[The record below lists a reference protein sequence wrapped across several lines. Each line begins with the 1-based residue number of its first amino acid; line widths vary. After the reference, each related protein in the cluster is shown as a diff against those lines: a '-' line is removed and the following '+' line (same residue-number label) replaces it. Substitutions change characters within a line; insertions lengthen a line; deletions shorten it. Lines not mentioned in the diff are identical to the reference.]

1 MSLCRCWED
10 ETDSEAESVPRGCE
24 TNDLDLLRIA
34 RNRHRLRHYY
44 GRPRLYPAGLAADV
58 ERLHTLARDGDA
70 TAARRA
76 SSEALVWHGHL
87 APPVVTP
94 DSWVRDPLH
103 AYTPAARHEIACA
116 GALSINDM
124 QILGAL
130 DGNDTTQGIDLGD
143 ADDEKDPYHPPFL
156 RYLWEVASSRPY
168 PSPSAK
174 GLSSLLQENIEDLS
188 ATMDSCDEA
197 RRPKLAK

>member
-1 MSLCRCWED
+1 MRRG
-10 ETDSEAESVPRGCE
+10 AEYQ
-24 TNDLDLLRIA
+24 
-34 RNRHRLRHYY
+34 RH
-44 GRPRLYPAGLAADV
+44 AKF
-58 ERLHTLARDGDA
+58 
-70 TAARRA
+70 RR
-76 SSEALVWHGHL
+76 
-87 APPVVTP
+87 
-94 DSWVRDPLH
+94 
-103 AYTPAARHEIACA
+103 
-116 GALSINDM
+116 
-124 QILGAL
+124 AL